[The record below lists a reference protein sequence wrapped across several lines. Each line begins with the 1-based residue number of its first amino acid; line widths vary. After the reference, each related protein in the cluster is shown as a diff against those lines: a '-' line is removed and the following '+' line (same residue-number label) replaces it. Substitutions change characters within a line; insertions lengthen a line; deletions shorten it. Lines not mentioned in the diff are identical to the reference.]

1 MRVCAIA
8 GILFSLIFVASNE
21 SVRASDA
28 NEIQKIMANAL
39 RQQATALAN
48 QGLLEQ
54 AETFLRA
61 AKQIEM
67 NLEGHGVV
75 GSHLSLAGVTDEPQI
90 MKRLQD
96 LLDKRRRLKQV
107 DAPEAELNE
116 VQEQIT
122 DIKNELKAALARRT
136 GRAEHSTQARA
147 AAEPLGTATRIDH
160 LHAAVQHL
168 QHAEA
173 HDLARQ
179 AKEMY
184 DRVKS
189 EWVEE
194 LRQKRDAISQR
205 PHTGDQGPDQM
216 QAMRAEI
223 KKTHSEIEQLRAEV
237 KALRQ
242 QVQER

>member
-1 MRVCAIA
+1 MRVCAIV
-8 GILFSLIFVASNE
+8 GILLSLIFVASNE

-28 NEIQKIMANAL
+28 NEIQKMMANAL
-39 RQQATALAN
+39 RQQATVLAS

-75 GSHLSLAGVTDEPQI
+75 GIHLSLAGVTEEPQI

-96 LLDKRRRLKQV
+96 LLDKQRRLKQV

-122 DIKNELKAALARRT
+122 DIKNELKAAHARRT
-136 GRAEHSTQARA
+136 GRTEHSTQGRA
-147 AAEPLGTATRIDH
+147 PAEPLGTATRIH
-160 LHAAVQHL
+160 NLHIAVQHL
-168 QHAEA
+168 QRAEA

-179 AKEMY
+179 AKEVY
-184 DRVKS
+184 DREKKD
-189 EWVEE
+189 WDEE
-194 LRQKRDAISQR
+194 LRQRREAISQR
-205 PHTGDQGPDQM
+205 PHSGDQGPDQM

-223 KKTHSEIEQLRAEV
+223 KKTHSEIEQLRSEV

-242 QVQER
+242 QVQDR

>member
-8 GILFSLIFVASNE
+8 GILLSLIFVASNE

-28 NEIQKIMANAL
+28 NEIQKMMANVL

-54 AETFLRA
+54 AETFLRS

-67 NLEGHGVV
+67 KLAGRGLVEG
-75 GSHLSLAGVTDEPQI
+75 HLSLAGVTDEPRV

-96 LLDKRRRLKQV
+96 
-107 DAPEAELNE
+107 
-116 VQEQIT
+116 
-122 DIKNELKAALARRT
+122 
-136 GRAEHSTQARA
+136 
-147 AAEPLGTATRIDH
+147 
-160 LHAAVQHL
+160 L

-179 AKEMY
+179 AKEIY

-205 PHTGDQGPDQM
+205 PYTGDQGQM
-216 QAMRAEI
+216 QVMRAEI
-223 KKTHSEIEQLRAEV
+223 KKAHSEIEQLRAEV